1 MGIVSFLIR
10 ASSVFCE
17 RYYDK
22 IHQNMA
28 ILAALLVVVVV
39 AVA

>member
-1 MGIVSFLIR
+1 MSIVSFVIR

-22 IHQNMA
+22 IHQNLA
-28 ILAALLVVVVV
+28 ILGALLVVVIVTV
-39 AVA
+39 A